1 MVGQSLLLKCD
12 ITTARGITSRID
24 IVWSSDGLELQR
36 TDRINM
42 SSMTN
47 NSMLYTDM
55 YVISQLSTAD
65 EERTYDC
72 TAVITEQSSTVMATD
87 SVALNITS
95 MSV

>member
-12 ITTARGITSRID
+12 ITTVRGITSRID
-24 IVWSSDGLELQR
+24 IVWSSDGLELKR

-47 NSMLYTDM
+47 YSILYTDM

-87 SVALNITS
+87 SMALNVTS
-95 MSV
+95 MLV